1 MQQVAKQTSSVVQ
14 EFSRFAHQYDTYNMI
29 QAKVATALVSMLPR
43 QSYKNIIDIGCGS
56 GEVYKNLES
65 QAIETERFVG
75 LDTSSEMLTLHP
87 NHARVTTI
95 FSNFNEKDFLNDIP
109 KMKYDLV
116 LSSSALQW
124 STDLSYTLGTL
135 AMLSSHFYGAVFTS
149 GTFKTLHQTANVKS
163 PIYSVNT
170 VQDAI
175 KTYYSNV
182 HFKVQHYR
190 LEFESTRDM
199 FKYIKQSGVSSGE
212 RKLSYKQT
220 KKLME
225 TYALNYLEFEVL
237 FIEAKK

>member
-1 MQQVAKQTSSVVQ
+1 VQQVARQTSSVVQ
-14 EFSRFAHQYDTYNMI
+14 EFSRFAHEYDTYNMI
-29 QAKVATALVSMLPR
+29 QAKVATALVSILPK

-56 GEVYKNLES
+56 GEVYKNLQA

-75 LDTSSEMLTLHP
+75 LDSSSEMLTLHP
-87 NHARVTTI
+87 ENARVTTI
-95 FSNFNEKDFLNDIP
+95 CVNFNEKDFLKEIP
-109 KMKYDLV
+109 KFEYDLV

-124 STDLSYTLGTL
+124 STNLSYTLGNLSTL
-135 AMLSSHFYGAVFTS
+135 SPHFYGAVFTS
-149 GTFKTLHQTANVKS
+149 GTFKTLHQTGNVKS
-163 PIYSVNT
+163 PIYSVDT

-220 KKLME
+220 KELME
-225 TYALNYLEFEVL
+225 TYPLNYLEFEVL
-237 FIEAKK
+237 FIDAKK